1 METSI
6 PALPS
11 SDPARHG
18 RRRRG
23 FVAGLVLGALGAGL
37 LGFAIGATTPAANAA
52 LGAMGRHGFGHDGPP
67 TPEEAREHAEWF
79 VGFALHRL
87 EATPD
92 QEERVQKIVG
102 DAIDDVFPVVTKHHA
117 NRDALHEILL
127 APTIDRAAIEKL
139 RGEEMAL
146 ADTLSRIVADT
157 VADTAEVLTTGQ
169 RTALVEHLAR
179 FRHRG

>member
-1 METSI
+1 MENSTV
-6 PALPS
+6 PALPPS
-11 SDPARHG
+11 APTP
-18 RRRRG
+18 RRRG
-23 FVAGLVLGALGAGL
+23 FVAGLVLGTLGAGL
-37 LGFAIGATTPAANAA
+37 LGFAIGATTPVANAA
-52 LGAMGRHGFGHDGPP
+52 LGAIGRHDFGHDGPP
-67 TPEEAREHAEWF
+67 TPEEAREHAGWF

-102 DAIDDVFPVVTKHHA
+102 DAIDEVFPVVTRHHA
-117 NRDALHEILL
+117 NRDALHLILL

-139 RGEEMAL
+139 RSEEMAL
-146 ADTLSRIVADT
+146 ADSLSRIVADT
-157 VADTAEVLTTGQ
+157 VADTAEVLTTEQ

>member
-1 METSI
+1 METSTV
-6 PALPS
+6 PALPPS
-11 SDPARHG
+11 AP
-18 RRRRG
+18 RRRG
-23 FVAGLVLGALGAGL
+23 FVAGLLLGALGAGL
-37 LGFAIGATTPAANAA
+37 LGFAIGATAPVANAA
-52 LGAMGRHGFGHDGPP
+52 LSAVAARGFGPGDDGPP

-87 EATPD
+87 DATPD

-102 DAIDDVFPVVTKHHA
+102 DAIDDLFPVVTKHRA
-117 NRDALHEILL
+117 NRDALHAILL

-146 ADTLSRIVADT
+146 ADTLSRVVADS
-157 VADTAEVLTTGQ
+157 VADAAEVLTTEQ
-169 RTALVEHLAR
+169 RTALVEHLQR